1 MQQAARTPGGDRN
14 DTSEN
19 PTASNEPDDPDDP
32 VTEIVPVVRSRM
44 PERPAYRSIPREFSG
59 SEATRP
65 AFLRVVAAVW
75 ILALLVTIATASAI
89 FFDKNAVQDALR
101 RGLSAD
107 NPSRSAHAIDNAV
120 NYTLFGLLAGACLL
134 VLINGLCLAST
145 WGGSRRARI
154 VHAIVALLTA
164 GGLVAAW
171 VSLYD
176 ARTTA
181 YHLTQWG
188 PIAVA
193 ILVIIGTALLFAPP
207 VSRWLAPGTPATA
220 AGPDD

>member
-1 MQQAARTPGGDRN
+1 MQQAARTPDGDRN
-14 DTSEN
+14 DTFEH
-19 PTASNEPDDPDDP
+19 PAGLDATDDT
-32 VTEIVPVVRSRM
+32 VTEAVSIARSRM

-59 SEATRP
+59 SEAMRP

-75 ILALLVTIATASAI
+75 FLALLVTIATASAI

-101 RGLSAD
+101 RGLSSD
-107 NPSRSAHAIDNAV
+107 NPSRSAHDIQHAV
-120 NYTLFGLLAGACLL
+120 NYTLFGLLGGACLL

-145 WGGSRRARI
+145 WGGNRRAR
-154 VHAIVALLTA
+154 VLHAAVAVVTA
-164 GGLVAAW
+164 GGLVGAW
-171 VSLYD
+171 MSLYD

-181 YHLTQWG
+181 YHLTEWG

-207 VSRWLAPGTPATA
+207 VSKWLTPGNPAA
-220 AGPDD
+220 AEHP